1 MGLPVSDHV
10 FEIYSDLYVLRNSE
24 CKRNHAS
31 PAWHSRQVALASAV
45 KRLWNTGLPVHRLD
59 GYAML
64 VSPNKGE
71 TAVHSCHCPGN
82 MTKMLASHNS
92 RKKKDDKLGNQ
103 IAKEERPKSKFCL
116 VRMREKQKKSCL
128 ITSDWS
134 GSKVNSF

>member
-1 MGLPVSDHV
+1 
-10 FEIYSDLYVLRNSE
+10 
-24 CKRNHAS
+24 
-31 PAWHSRQVALASAV
+31 
-45 KRLWNTGLPVHRLD
+45 
-59 GYAML
+59 ML

-103 IAKEERPKSKFCL
+103 IAKEERLKSKFCL